1 MFSLRHFAI
10 RLVHI
15 CLRIVCGVVLLVA
28 VLLLLLA
35 NGFPGRWLQPILDRA
50 LPETLHASVQHV
62 SFVPGTGLILREA
75 SLRDA
80 SGKTLV
86 SFSQGSFALR
96 IPPLSF
102 SWENL
107 SAITLEDLFV
117 AQIEY
122 DPDRVTES
130 EPPPEDQ
137 RRPFPELTAFPVPTF
152 RDVALTFVRP
162 NVLEVEAQ
170 RITGILRTDAGILH
184 FSKLKGLIGEE
195 KQRVEAEV
203 ALNIRQG
210 FATASLRG
218 FIYHTR
224 LNGIWRAIDFPII
237 ETYSNN
243 FSLNSPAW
251 GDCTFTVGFD
261 KYKNIFD
268 LRIDLAAP
276 GGGSYCG
283 VPFDSAEGTI
293 RCHGIWD
300 AVTTIEPIIAKRGGK
315 VAATGSLVFDCP
327 RDRFFFKAEG
337 SELQPAECLKLID
350 MPFTEV
356 IPAMSGTTPPQVTFQ
371 GDIPLLSEQT
381 PSRINLKGHV
391 CFPQGGAI
399 EGFAFQ
405 TAESS
410 LSMTNGT
417 FRLEGLRATFSNGG
431 ETLGDVALAI
441 PEDASTVDLST
452 HLSYTNAPLVDIL
465 APLKFTTIPSCTASG
480 TLDMACRPDATFPS
494 SITSKFDCTIQSD
507 RLARIPLFSSLTDA
521 LANHIPGFSALTDL
535 TTVKISG
542 SSERGVFTIPEF
554 SLTGKLL
561 AIEGTLAYDL
571 PNDAFSAELIAGNFK
586 PGSFMGVTTRW
597 ISFPVNSLLWEI
609 LGSGSLSNPKW
620 KARSFVG
627 KLWDKAT
634 HREDPTA
641 APAPTPPPDT
651 ATP

>member
-1 MFSLRHFAI
+1 MF
-10 RLVHI
+10 
-15 CLRIVCGVVLLVA
+15 CLRRLARRFAQLCLWIACGVFVLL
-28 VLLLLLA
+28 VLLLLFLA

-62 SFVPGTGLILREA
+62 SFLPGSGLILREV
-75 SLRDA
+75 SLREP

-86 SFSQGSFALR
+86 SFSRGSFNLR
-96 IPPLSF
+96 VPPLGF
-102 SWENL
+102 GWENL
-107 SAITLEDLFV
+107 SAVTLEDLFV

-122 DPDRVTES
+122 DPDRVTEA

-137 RRPFPELTAFPVPTF
+137 RRPFPDLTAFPIPTF
-152 RDVALTFVRP
+152 RDVSLTFIRP
-162 NVLEVEAQ
+162 NVLEVEAE
-170 RITGILRTDAGILH
+170 RITGTLRTDADILH
-184 FSKLKGLIGEE
+184 FSKLKGLFGEE
-195 KQRVEAEV
+195 KQRVEADV
-203 ALNIRQG
+203 ALDIHQG
-210 FATASLRG
+210 FATASIRG

-337 SELQPAECLKLID
+337 SGLQPADCLKLID

-356 IPAMSGTTPPQVTFQ
+356 IPEMTGTTPPNVDIQ
-371 GDIPLLSEQT
+371 GDIPLLSEQK
-381 PSRINLKGHV
+381 PSLINLKGRV

-417 FRLEGLRATFSNGG
+417 FRLEGLRTTFKNGG
-431 ETLGDVALAI
+431 EALGDVALAI

-452 HLSYTNAPLVDIL
+452 HLRYTNAPLVDIL
-465 APLKFTTIPSCTASG
+465 APLKFTTIPNCTASG
-480 TLDMACRPDATFPS
+480 TLDMVCRPDETFPS
-494 SITSKFDCTIQSD
+494 TITSKFDCTIQSD
-507 RLARIPLFSSLTDA
+507 RLARIRLFSSLTDA
-521 LANHIPGFSALTDL
+521 LANNIPGFSALTDL
-535 TTVKISG
+535 TTITVSG
-542 SSERGVFTIPEF
+542 SSERGVFTIPDF
-554 SLTGKLL
+554 ALTGRLL
-561 AIEGTLAYDL
+561 AVEGSLAYDL
-571 PNDAFSAELIAGNFK
+571 PRDAFSAHLIAGNFK
-586 PGSFMGVTTRW
+586 PGTVMGVTTRW
-597 ISFPVNSLLWEI
+597 LSFPVNSLLWEI
-609 LGSGSLSNPKW
+609 LGSGSLSDPKW

-634 HREDPTA
+634 HRDASTDE
-641 APAPTPPPDT
+641 PAPPPSPDT